1 MKTQLLDAQQI
12 ELKLNRLA
20 VEIYENN
27 MQEDELLFVGIAG
40 RGVDMAKLLK
50 KKIEKISDLRIL
62 LYTVIIDKET
72 PVESHVKEPI
82 QIEGKSIILI
92 DDVAN
97 SGKTLMFALKN
108 FLTAIPKKIQIAVM
122 VDRKHK
128 RYPVTADYIGMQI
141 STTLQEHIV
150 VQVEKGQ
157 LKQVYIE

>member
-27 MQEDELLFVGIAG
+27 MQEEELLFVGIEG

-50 KKIEKISDLRIL
+50 KKIEKISDLSIKM
-62 LYTVIIDKET
+62 YTLAIDKES
-72 PVESHVKEPI
+72 PVDSHITEAMNCD
-82 QIEGKSIILI
+82 GKSIILI

-108 FLTAIPKKIQIAVM
+108 FLMVIPKKIQIAVM

-150 VQVEKGQ
+150 VCVEKGQ

>member
-27 MQEDELLFVGIAG
+27 MQEEELLFVGIEG
-40 RGVDMAKLLK
+40 RGVDMAKILR
-50 KKIEKISDLRIL
+50 KKIEKICDIPIH
-62 LYTVIIDKET
+62 LYTLVIDKES
-72 PVESHVKEPI
+72 PVDSHINESMNYN
-82 QIEGKSIILI
+82 GKSIILI

-108 FLTAIPKKIQIAVM
+108 FLMEIPKKIQIAVM

-128 RYPVTADYIGMQI
+128 RYPVTADFIGMQI

-150 VQVEKGQ
+150 VCIEKGQ